1 MTSLI
6 NRVPSSDQLISLISL
21 RTGEVT
27 TIPPPPPPGPL
38 LFPANIYPP
47 LKIEIAAVPEKPGL
61 PIAVEKD
68 KTSIKLQWE
77 PGHDGYAPIRQYT
90 VMYR

>member
-1 MTSLI
+1 MTSLL

-21 RTGEVT
+21 RTGELT
-27 TIPPPPPPGPL
+27 TIFRTPPPHP
-38 LFPANIYPP
+38 LFPSNIYPP
-47 LKIEIAAVPEKPGL
+47 LKIDISAVPEKPGL